1 MDALTEKTIKVSL
14 VIADI
19 DEYVQVEN
27 CFNGELRPLKVAG
40 LTAHIVDFEGEN
52 SHIVLT
58 TVCSGI
64 GKVNA
69 ASAAALVADDCD
81 ILINAGLS
89 GGFSDTEKYDLVLGT
104 RFIEHDFDLTAIGYA
119 PSVKPG
125 NEGELLADA
134 ALCSDIL
141 SKFPFVRSG
150 TFVTG
155 DSFICTKEKH
165 DQLAKLFDPIAC
177 DMESA
182 AVAHVA
188 AMFSK
193 PYVSVRLISD
203 GANDDSTENYSDTL
217 HCDRAGSWLALV
229 IGWLKTL

>member
-1 MDALTEKTIKVSL
+1 MTEKTIKVSL

-27 CFNGELRPLKVAG
+27 RFKGELRPLKVAG
-40 LTAHIVDFEGEN
+40 LTAHTVDFEGED
-52 SHIVLT
+52 SHVVLT

-69 ASAAALVADDCD
+69 ASAAALVARDCD

-89 GGFSDTEKYDLVLGT
+89 GGFSDIEKYDLVLGT
-104 RFIEHDFDLTAIGYA
+104 RFIAIGYA

-141 SKFPFVRSG
+141 SKFPFVRFG

-165 DQLAKLFDPIAC
+165 DQLAKLFNPIAC

-217 HCDRAGSWLALV
+217 RCDRAGSWLALV
-229 IGWLKTL
+229 TGWLKTL